1 MRVRILPLDPTH
13 LRALM
18 ESEDRYEQ
26 ASGLRLAEGIRKF
39 LSAAAP
45 EYFAEIQSA
54 TAADPWRLGFA
65 VALEETALVIGMCG
79 FKGPP
84 DAEGIAEIAYGIA
97 PAWQNKGL
105 ATLAAKE
112 LIDFARS
119 SGLVATLRAHTLPE
133 PNASTRVL
141 EKCTFQHTG
150 VINDP
155 ADGLVWR
162 WERRLDAAG

>member
-1 MRVRILPLDPTH
+1 MRICILPLDPAH

-18 ESEDRYEQ
+18 ESAERYEQ
-26 ASGLRLAEGIRKF
+26 VSGLRLAEGIREF
-39 LSAAAP
+39 LSAGSP
-45 EYFAEIQSA
+45 EYLAEIQSA
-54 TAADPWRLGFA
+54 TAADPWRLGF
-65 VALEETALVIGMCG
+65 VVVLEEERIVIGMCG

-84 DAEGIAEIAYGIA
+84 DGAGMAEIAYGIA
-97 PAWQNKGL
+97 PAWQGKGF
-105 ATLAAKE
+105 ATRAAKE

-119 SGLVATLRAHTLPE
+119 SGLVAMLRAHTLPE

-141 EKCTFQHTG
+141 GKCAFQRIG
-150 VINDP
+150 EVNDP